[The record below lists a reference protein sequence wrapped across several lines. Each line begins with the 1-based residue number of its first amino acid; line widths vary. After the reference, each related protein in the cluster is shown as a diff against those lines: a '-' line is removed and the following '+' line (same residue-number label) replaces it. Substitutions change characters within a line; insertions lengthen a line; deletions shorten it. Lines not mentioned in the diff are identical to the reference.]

1 MDDAARGMLA
11 ECLDALAPARGMSW
25 SSQVG
30 IVLSSR
36 GVTGS
41 NRDHCSNSAPWTIT
55 DPAEAQETLVAR
67 GLLPE
72 GWGDPMLRGWH
83 DHQARDDGWGDWR
96 DVVRPAPRT
105 IPDLVAVASLGVPA
119 LMRAE
124 TLARE
129 ACAALREHGCPQPE
143 RVVWRVG
150 KRRERDDKSIPLAWW
165 AREGGAKVS
174 MADVLSVDGIWYP
187 AKGPETW
194 QHATRELWVD
204 GLALDAINPDAV
216 RIVVPPVGGV
226 Q

>member
-1 MDDAARGMLA
+1 
-11 ECLDALAPARGMSW
+11 
-25 SSQVG
+25 
-30 IVLSSR
+30 
-36 GVTGS
+36 
-41 NRDHCSNSAPWTIT
+41 
-55 DPAEAQETLVAR
+55 
-67 GLLPE
+67 
-72 GWGDPMLRGWH
+72 
-83 DHQARDDGWGDWR
+83 
-96 DVVRPAPRT
+96 
-105 IPDLVAVASLGVPA
+105 VAVASLGVPA
-119 LMRAE
+119 LLRAE

-204 GLALDAINPDAV
+204 GLALDAITADAV
-216 RIVVPPVGGV
+216 RIVVPLVGGV
-226 Q
+226 R